1 MRARA
6 WLLVVAVFVLMGA
19 PPAAIAGQASRPNI
33 VVIYMDDVSPH
44 DGRLWSDPTLTP
56 TLYNYF
62 VARGLHFQNS
72 VGETPL
78 CCPGRAGLLTGL
90 HTHNHGVIS
99 NNALL
104 FHPGMNIGKAMKDAG
119 YASMYIGK
127 YLNKNNRL
135 SAAQWTQH
143 GAGWTYLDAIK
154 GWNGAFYNYT
164 VHTKTGNVRYPTT
177 HSTQMVAERAKM
189 RFQATPAGTP
199 IFAVLSPYNLHK
211 PNVPMP
217 QFANDHRCDSMPR
230 YKPPNYNEADVS
242 DKPPWVQS
250 QPLMTGAKATGWPM
264 VGFCHEMLG
273 IDWLAKQVIDEL
285 AVEGRLDNTLL
296 VFTADNGMTWGIH
309 RIGQHKLTPYAAPVP
324 LYMSWKAKW
333 GTDQHEV
340 TDAVSNIDLAPTFCA
355 LAGSC
360 HLGPYPTGQTDPDG
374 TSLLPILNDP
384 GGSGLARKGVLESA
398 FNGDRKWHAIRTS
411 PDSDIGFWHYV
422 EWFDGSRELYDLNAD
437 PFELT
442 NQASNPAYATVK
454 ASLKTKLANLWAEG
468 RTSANPGAF

>member
-1 MRARA
+1 
-6 WLLVVAVFVLMGA
+6 
-19 PPAAIAGQASRPNI
+19 
-33 VVIYMDDVSPH
+33 
-44 DGRLWSDPTLTP
+44 
-56 TLYNYF
+56 
-62 VARGLHFQNS
+62 
-72 VGETPL
+72 
-78 CCPGRAGLLTGL
+78 
-90 HTHNHGVIS
+90 
-99 NNALL
+99 
-104 FHPGMNIGKAMKDAG
+104 MKDAG

-154 GWNGAFYNYT
+154 GWNGAFYDYT
-164 VHTKTGNVRYPTT
+164 VHTKTGNVRYPDT
-177 HSTQMVAERAKM
+177 HSTQMVADRAKM

-199 IFAVLSPYNLHK
+199 IFAVLSVYNLHK

-309 RIGQHKLTPYAAPVP
+309 RIGQHKLDALRGPCPALHVVE
-324 LYMSWKAKW
+324 
-333 GTDQHEV
+333 GEV
-340 TDAVSNIDLAPTFCA
+340 GHRTARSDRCRLEHRSRA
-355 LAGSC
+355 
-360 HLGPYPTGQTDPDG
+360 HLLRFGGILPPGPYPTGQTDPDG

-384 GGSGLARKGVLESA
+384 GAADLREKECWKARSTGIASGTR
-398 FNGDRKWHAIRTS
+398 IRTS
-411 PDSDIGFWHYV
+411 PDSDVGFWHYV

-442 NQASNPAYATVK
+442 NQASNPAYATSRP
-454 ASLKTKLANLWAEG
+454 ASRRSLPTYGRRVEQARTQG
-468 RTSANPGAF
+468 RTDP